1 MPIGLI
7 RKIAKKLSGKGGD
20 AKPVDPAGAPHAVRP
35 ALPPVPGSAAVSR
48 GTSAETWRPGD
59 PVPAA
64 KAESR
69 RPAVD
74 RRSGTSTS
82 RRPAAPSSNEPRPRR
97 AERSRPPVVSK
108 AAVEGASAGAK
119 DEPRT
124 AAGEGSPDASGEAP
138 RRRRS
143 RGGRRRTRKPGD
155 AADEASSPVDESAV
169 AESPVA
175 LSPMESPVAEEDSPA
190 VTAYQQPPTPR
201 SPAFVSG
208 KDWTPA
214 DYVVEPAEGKLRF
227 QDVDLPDSILHA
239 LADMGFQ
246 YCTPIQARVL
256 QEVAEGHNVAGKA
269 QTGTGKTAAF
279 LLLTFKQFLQ
289 NPMPADRPCGKPRAL
304 ILAPTRELVIQIVR
318 DAEEIGKYCGMTS
331 VAVYGGADY
340 DRQERELL
348 RTPVDVVAATPGRL
362 LDFRR
367 KGTLDLSAVEVLVI
381 DEADRMLDM
390 GFIPDVRTIIRSTP
404 PKERRRTL
412 LFSATLSE
420 EVMRLAAQWM
430 PDPHVVEIEPDHV
443 AVDTVKQ
450 LVYMVRA
457 NQKFTV
463 LYNLLRRP
471 NMGRVLVFANRR
483 DQTDR
488 IAFELQRYGIVCEI
502 LSGAVDQKKRMRV
515 LDDFRSGKLQ
525 IVVATDVAGRGLH
538 VDNIDHVVN
547 FDLPYEA
554 EDYVHRIG
562 RTGRAGAEG
571 TAVSFACED
580 ESFGIP
586 EIEKYIGET
595 MSCQYPEEVL
605 LQPLPSTRAPTYVRP
620 PRSPSTGGRSGGSRS
635 GGSRSSGSYGGGGR
649 PRR

>member
-20 AKPVDPAGAPHAVRP
+20 AKPVAPAREPHAVRP

-64 KAESR
+64 RTGAG

-74 RRSGTSTS
+74 RRPGTS
-82 RRPAAPSSNEPRPRR
+82 RRPADPISNESRPRR
-97 AERSRPPVVSK
+97 VERSRPPVVSK
-108 AAVEGASAGAK
+108 AAGEVASVVAK
-119 DEPRT
+119 DEPRKT
-124 AAGEGSPDASGEAP
+124 AGEGSPDASGEAP

-155 AADEASSPVDESAV
+155 AAEASSPVE
-169 AESPVA
+169 
-175 LSPMESPVAEEDSPA
+175 ESPVAESPA
-190 VTAYQQPPTPR
+190 MPSPADSLVAAEDTPMVAAYQPPSVPQA
-201 SPAFVSG
+201 PAVAAG
-208 KDWTPA
+208 KVWTPA

-318 DAEEIGKYCGMTS
+318 DAEEIGKYCGIS
-331 VAVYGGADY
+331 SIAVYGGADY

-348 RTPVDVVAATPGRL
+348 RAPVDVVAATPGRL

-412 LFSATLSE
+412 LFSATLSD

-463 LYNLLRRP
+463 LYNLLKRP

-488 IAFELQRYGIVCEI
+488 IAFELQRHGVVCEI

-515 LDDFRSGKLQ
+515 LDDFRSGKLR

-586 EIEKYIGET
+586 EIEKYMGET
-595 MSCQYPEEVL
+595 MSCQYPEDVL
-605 LQPLPSTRAPTYVRP
+605 LRALPRTTAPEYVRP
-620 PRSPSTGGRSGGSRS
+620 PRSPSSGGRSGGSRGS
-635 GGSRSSGSYGGGGR
+635 GSRSSGGR